1 MRSTRGRFR
10 ALCRFLQAVL
20 LAALFRF
27 LAGLGRVL
35 RLRQPHLDV
44 ARGRHVGVDPTV
56 STVRPTPQ
64 TGSPVNLDVRHDQ
77 PVYVQPAVVG
87 VAFAVLQHLQQEL
100 GRLLGPA
107 PLGGFELLGLGA
119 ATDSAVE
126 APEGNALLMG
136 DHVLQVGDRALQ
148 GHLLDGVCGLAG
160 VLEVHAEVGASRFAR
175 FCGDFGFSRVSA
187 HGE

>member
-1 MRSTRGRFR
+1 MRSTRGRFS

-20 LAALFRF
+20 LAALLCF
-27 LAGLGRVL
+27 LASLGCVL
-35 RLRQPHLDV
+35 RFGQPHLNV

-64 TGSPVNLDVRHDQ
+64 TGSPVDLDVRHDQ
-77 PVYVQPAVVG
+77 PVYIQPAVVSI
-87 VAFAVLQHLQQEL
+87 ALAVLQHLQQEL
-100 GRLLGPA
+100 GGLLGPA
-107 PLGGFELLGLGA
+107 PLSGFELLSLGA
-119 ATDSAVE
+119 TTYSAIE
-126 APEGNALLMG
+126 ASEWDALLMG
-136 DHVLQVGDRALQ
+136 DHVLEVGDRALQ
-148 GHLLDGVCGLAG
+148 GHLLDGICGLAG